1 MQDKKNW
8 TKSKGQRCHYS
19 FWKHCSINC
28 KTSVGLTGKQRA
40 LLQQRSDVEPREGI
54 HHVDSVVLLKPGIK
68 NYLRVLVINDTDTDI
83 NIRKNLFNGHLE
95 YVSSK

>member
-1 MQDKKNW
+1 M
-8 TKSKGQRCHYS
+8 
-19 FWKHCSINC
+19 
-28 KTSVGLTGKQRA
+28 GLTGKQRA